1 MSKMQKI
8 AVIIIAVIAAIILIV
23 SCSILSSGMLDTPES
38 TEQDNTNVLA
48 EDNENFDISNGS
60 SSVMI
65 EEIEE
70 DTQPTES
77 DAIVVQDDDNVE
89 EPQYSDIS
97 GNPNDFSDELI
108 LDNVNQ
114 EKARE
119 VAEGFA
125 RGFLTY
131 NTDSLKTNSYK
142 PSWVNYVMVTDDTG
156 NLLKTRMN
164 DAWTRNVSTYNGVYS
179 AVTDVKV
186 DNIYVSHT
194 THDNIV
200 AVSLTCII
208 DENQG
213 EPGDGVDW
221 EIVNTNKVH
230 YAIYLNSD
238 LQVIDVRR
246 QDAKTINS
254 NIFNMGSN
262 SPVQ

>member
-23 SCSILSSGMLDTPES
+23 SCSILSSGMLDAPES
-38 TEQDNTNVLA
+38 VEPDNTNVLV
-48 EDNENFDISNGS
+48 EDNETFDMGNGS
-60 SSVMI
+60 SSVTV
-65 EEIEE
+65 EEIE
-70 DTQPTES
+70 DTQTTELDS
-77 DAIVVQDDDNVE
+77 IIVQDTDNDE
-89 EPQYSDIS
+89 EPQYSDTS

-131 NTDSLKTNSYK
+131 TTDSLKTNSYK

-194 THDNIV
+194 THDNII

-221 EIVNTNKVH
+221 EIVNTNEVH

-254 NIFNMGSN
+254 NIFNMESN